1 MTTWRRPVTI
11 LVLLG
16 ALLWVAPASAGA
28 QDAGSG
34 AVVQDPGSQI
44 VESWAVAPAG
54 SDDPNQPGN
63 RPYLSY
69 TAAPGSSVTDA
80 ITVYNYG
87 NVPQTFR
94 IYAADAFNT
103 EDGSFDVLPGDET
116 SVDAGSWVKVS
127 QGDLTLPPGQQA
139 TLPVSI
145 DIPADASP
153 GDHVAAILASSR
165 AEGTGADGKVIALDR
180 RTGTRL
186 YIRVAG
192 PVEPK
197 LQVEGVSVDYSPSLN
212 PLSGS
217 ATVTYTIANR
227 GNVRLGGT
235 SYASVGGPFGL
246 LDEDGP
252 SQELAELLPGESVT
266 YTTTIDGVPATVIS
280 SATVHLDPT
289 PAAGDADTVANDSQG
304 AMTLAMPWTLLAIL
318 LIAGLVLFAWH
329 RYRRHDGQGK
339 GPVGPVG
346 GQPGPAQQAR
356 PLERQP
362 A

>member
-1 MTTWRRPVTI
+1 MSPWRRLLPLLAVLAA
-11 LVLLG
+11 LV
-16 ALLWVAPASAGA
+16 AVAPAASA
-28 QDAGSG
+28 QDASG
-34 AVVQDPGSQI
+34 DPAAQSGEPQI
-44 VESWAVAPAG
+44 IESWAVAPAG
-54 SDDPNQPGN
+54 SDDPSQPGN

-69 TAAPGSSVTDA
+69 TAAGGSSVTDA

-103 EDGSFDVLPGDET
+103 EDGSFDVLAGDDP
-116 SVDAGSWVKVS
+116 SVDAGSWVKIP
-127 QGDLTLPPGQQA
+127 QENLTLAPRQQA
-139 TLPVSI
+139 TIPISI

-197 LQVEGVSVDYSPSLN
+197 LTIEGVSVSYSPSLN
-212 PLSGS
+212 PLGGS
-217 ATVTYTIANR
+217 ATVTYTVANR

-235 SYASVGGPFGL
+235 SSVTVGGPFGL
-246 LDEDGP
+246 FGKDGP
-252 SQELAELLPGESVT
+252 TQELAELLPGESVT
-266 YTTTIDGVPATVIS
+266 YTTTLDGVPATIVT
-280 SATVHLDPT
+280 SAEVRLDPSA
-289 PAAGDADTVANDSQG
+289 AAGDEDTLADESQG
-304 AMTLAMPWTLLAIL
+304 ALGMAIPWTLLAL
-318 LIAGLVLFAWH
+318 LVIGGLILFAWR
-329 RYRRHDGQGK
+329 RYRRHDGTGTGAG
-339 GPVGPVG
+339 GPTGDPAG
-346 GQPGPAQQAR
+346 SAQQAS
-356 PLERQP
+356 PLEHQP